1 MTTRQ
6 FHKTL
11 RKITLI
17 ESMSV
22 CAFLAA
28 LFTSPFIPFTCLLL
42 ICISV
47 ALGIYTFW
55 LQNQLNEDET

>member
-1 MTTRQ
+1 MTTHQ

-22 CAFLAA
+22 CAFVTA
-28 LFTSPFIPFTCLLL
+28 LFILPSFPFASVLL
-42 ICISV
+42 IFGSV